1 VADRQEPTTPDDAI
15 ASRGDDIDELEDEP
29 MARTEQV
36 AAERLDEARA
46 LLAERVEEARQ
57 VLAER
62 ARTSGTELAGWARG
76 TAGPVLAERTEQAK
90 GDLQRRWHELEEE
103 LPVDLETVVPQL
115 ERSFWQAARAVI
127 GVLLLV
133 PRLLLR
139 ALRGVGTLADDV
151 SARGLVVGER
161 AREVAAAVP
170 PSKRVRRQ
178 RRWRTAAFTGAGFGV
193 GLFVGWLL
201 GRREHDMVTYEP
213 AELGSHLDAVP
224 VPPGPVAAPLDTT
237 DEHSPL
243 HLAADA
249 TVDEPDEPD
258 ALDELGHLEAAP
270 VPPGPV
276 AAPLDDTDAP
286 GPPDAPDT
294 DTAAGDDEH
303 GDATEE
309 EQR

>member
-15 ASRGDDIDELEDEP
+15 ASSGDDIDELEDEP

-46 LLAERVEEARQ
+46 LLTERVEEARQ
-57 VLAER
+57 VLADR
-62 ARTSGTELAGWARG
+62 ARTSGTELASWARG

-115 ERSFWQAARAVI
+115 ERSFWQAARAVL

-133 PRLLLR
+133 PKLLLR

-151 SARGLVVGER
+151 STRGLVVGER

-178 RRWRTAAFTGAGFGV
+178 RRLRTAAWTGAGFGV

-213 AELGSHLDAVP
+213 AELGSHLEAAP
-224 VPPGPVAAPLDTT
+224 VPPGPVAAPLDTDAHT
-237 DEHSPL
+237 SL

-249 TVDEPDEPD
+249 TLDEPDEPD
-258 ALDELGHLEAAP
+258 EQDELGHLEAAP

-294 DTAAGDDEH
+294 DAAAGDDGH
-303 GDATEE
+303 DDATEGE
-309 EQR
+309 HR